1 MRPRTGPGVN
11 RALGRGGTRV
21 PAGAI
26 VAVAAA
32 AWLALWLASG
42 PFVEWLL
49 LDVLGLVAGTRLV
62 GALHFFL
69 YDSVKILL
77 LLTGVIFVIG
87 VLRSFVS
94 VERTRAVLGG
104 RREGAGNVLGA
115 LLGVAT
121 PFCSCSAVPV
131 FIGFVS
137 AGVPLGVTM
146 SFLIAS
152 PLVDVVTITLLL
164 GLFGWQVA
172 AIYVAAGL
180 ALAIV
185 AGLVLGRMNLE
196 RWVEP
201 FVFETHV
208 AQAADPARGLTW
220 ADRFVVGRDQVT
232 DILRRIWP
240 YLLVGIGLGAAIH
253 GWLPEAFFARWAGP
267 EQPLAV
273 PFAVALGVPLYANV
287 AGVLPLVEALHAKGL
302 AMGTLLAFMMAV
314 VALSL
319 PEMVLLRRVLKPRL
333 IALFITVVAGG
344 ILLLGFGL
352 NLLAPILFG
361 GTA

>member
-1 MRPRTGPGVN
+1 MN
-11 RALGRGGTRV
+11 RSLDRRGWRV
-21 PAGAI
+21 PPAAL
-26 VAVAAA
+26 VAAA
-32 AWLALWLASG
+32 ALAW
-42 PFVEWLL
+42 
-49 LDVLGLVAGTRLV
+49 LVAWLGNEPFFDWLVHDLAALAEGTRLGDAV
-62 GALHFFL
+62 HFFL

-77 LLTGVIFVIG
+77 LLSGVIFVIG

-94 VERTRAVLGG
+94 VERTRALLGG
-104 RREGAGNVLGA
+104 RRQGVGNVLAA

-137 AGVPLGVTM
+137 AGVPLGVTL

-172 AIYVAAGL
+172 AIYVTAGL
-180 ALAIV
+180 TLAIV
-185 AGLVLGRMNLE
+185 AGLLLGRMDLE

-208 AQAADPARGLTW
+208 AQGVDPARGLTW
-220 ADRFVVGRDQVT
+220 AERFRIGRDEVL

-240 YLLVGIGLGAAIH
+240 FLLVGIGLGAAIH
-253 GWLPEAFFARWAGP
+253 GWLPEAFVARWAGP

-287 AGVLPLVEALHAKGL
+287 AGVLPLIEALHAKGL
-302 AMGTLLAFMMAV
+302 AIGTLLAFMMSV

-319 PEMVLLRRVLKPRL
+319 PETILLRRVLKPRL
-333 IALFITVVAGG
+333 IALFIAVVAGG
-344 ILLLGFGL
+344 ILLLGLGL
-352 NLLAPILFG
+352 NLLAPTILG
-361 GTA
+361 GIA

>member
-1 MRPRTGPGVN
+1 MNDVLRERGPR
-11 RALGRGGTRV
+11 L

-26 VAVAAA
+26 VATAAA
-32 AWLALWLASG
+32 AWLILWLGNA
-42 PFVEWLL
+42 PFADWL
-49 LDVLGLVAGTRLV
+49 VYQAVGLSAGTRLGDAV
-62 GALHFFL
+62 HFFL

-94 VERTRAVLGG
+94 VERTRAMLGG
-104 RREGAGNVLGA
+104 RRQGVGNVLAA

-137 AGVPLGVTM
+137 AGVPLGVTL

-164 GLFGWQVA
+164 SLFGWQVA

-180 ALAIV
+180 TLAIV
-185 AGLVLGRMNLE
+185 AGLVLGRMDLE

-201 FVFETHV
+201 FVFETRV
-208 AQAADPARGLTW
+208 GDAADPAKGLSW
-220 ADRFVVGRDQVT
+220 PDRLRIGRDEVL

-240 YLLVGIGLGAAIH
+240 FLLVGIGLGAAIH
-253 GWLPEAFFARWAGP
+253 GWMPEAFFARWAGP

-287 AGVLPLVEALHAKGL
+287 AGVLPLIEALHAKGL
-302 AMGTLLAFMMAV
+302 AIGTLLAFMMAV

-319 PEMVLLRRVLKPRL
+319 PETILLRRVLKPRL
-333 IALFITVVAGG
+333 IVTFIAVVAGG
-344 ILLLGFGL
+344 ILLLGLGL
-352 NLLAPILFG
+352 NALAPVLLG
-361 GTA
+361 GIA

>member
-1 MRPRTGPGVN
+1 MN
-11 RALGRGGTRV
+11 RAVGRQGAGV

-26 VAVAAA
+26 VAAAA
-32 AWLALWLASG
+32 AVWLAVWLG
-42 PFVEWLL
+42 NEPFFDWLVF
-49 LDVLGLVAGTRLV
+49 DALGLGTETRLGDAV
-62 GALHFFL
+62 HFFL
-69 YDSVKILL
+69 YDSVKIALL
-77 LLTGVIFVIG
+77 LSGVIFVIG

-104 RREGAGNVLGA
+104 RRQGVGNVLA
-115 LLGVAT
+115 AFLGVAT

-137 AGVPLGVTM
+137 AGVPLGVTL

-164 GLFGWQVA
+164 GLFGWQIA
-172 AIYVAAGL
+172 AIYVTAGL
-180 ALAIV
+180 TLAIV
-185 AGLVLGRMNLE
+185 AGLLLGRMNLE

-208 AQAADPARGLTW
+208 AQAADPSRGLTW
-220 ADRFVVGRDQVT
+220 GERFRIGWDEVV

-240 YLLVGIGLGAAIH
+240 FLLVGIGLGAAIH

-287 AGVLPLVEALHAKGL
+287 AGVLPLIEALHAKGL
-302 AMGTLLAFMMAV
+302 AIGTLLAFMMAV

-319 PEMVLLRRVLKPRL
+319 PETILLRRVLKPRL
-333 IALFITVVAGG
+333 IALFIAVVASG
-344 ILLLGFGL
+344 ILLLGLGL
-352 NLLAPILFG
+352 NLLAPTILG
-361 GTA
+361 GIA

>member
-1 MRPRTGPGVN
+1 MNDVLRRRGPR
-11 RALGRGGTRV
+11 A

-26 VAVAAA
+26 VASAAVAWAI
-32 AWLALWLASG
+32 LWLGNA
-42 PFVEWLL
+42 PFAEWLVY
-49 LDVLGLVAGTRLV
+49 DVVGLSSETRLG
-62 GALHFFL
+62 GAIHFFL
-69 YDSVKILL
+69 YDTVKIALL
-77 LLTGVIFVIG
+77 LSGVIFVIG

-94 VERTRAVLGG
+94 VERTRALLGG
-104 RREGAGNVLGA
+104 RRQGVGNVLA
-115 LLGVAT
+115 SLLGVAT

-137 AGVPLGVTM
+137 AGVPLGVTL

-180 ALAIV
+180 SLAIA
-185 AGLVLGRMNLE
+185 AGLILGRMNVE

-220 ADRFVVGRDQVT
+220 AERFRIGWDEVV

-240 YLLVGIGLGAAIH
+240 FLLVGIGLGAAIH

-267 EQPLAV
+267 DQPLAV
-273 PFAVALGVPLYANV
+273 PFAVVLGVPLYANV
-287 AGVLPLVEALHAKGL
+287 AGVLPLIEALHAKGL
-302 AMGTLLAFMMAV
+302 AIGTLLAFMMAV

-319 PEMVLLRRVLKPRL
+319 PETILLRRVLKPRL

-344 ILLLGFGL
+344 ILLLGLGL
-352 NLLAPILFG
+352 NTLAPTILG
-361 GTA
+361 GIA